1 MKYRKNH
8 FTSIQKSIVYIAGNS
23 LADEQTESLNRPCN
37 RYRQISFEVNGDTT
51 LDMLLRAARFS
62 AAEKPSISPVFKRS
76 AAIGLVALLSACRT
90 VDFSDPDVIGPSSN
104 PVTVANVSKNDKLA
118 QLGAQQHPRILAT
131 YGGEYK
137 DAKLERMV
145 AKIVGNLTTVSD
157 NPDQTYRITILN
169 SPNINA
175 FALPG
180 GYLYV
185 TRGLLAL
192 ANDSSEVAAVIA
204 HEMGH
209 VTANHGILRQA
220 KEAES
225 VLAKRVASE
234 VLHDDAAGR
243 EAAIRSKL
251 RLAQFSRN
259 QELQADAIGIKMIGA
274 AGYDPF
280 ASARFLQSMEAYT
293 GFRSVSGATDASLDF
308 LASHPATPQRVDL
321 AIGHARR
328 IGAPGVGTTDRPS
341 FLNGIDGLLYGDT
354 PQEGFVRERTF
365 IHPKLG
371 VTFSVPQG
379 FTIDNSASA
388 VMASGPGELAIRFD
402 GAALPLGGDLAAY
415 LRSGWVTGLDE
426 QSVQTTTINGLPAA
440 TARASADKWQFEI
453 VVIASGQKVY
463 RFLIAAPKNS
473 NALSATTQATTQ
485 SFRVLTPAEQAAAK
499 PLRIRVI
506 SVKAGDTL
514 GSLANRMQGTDRK
527 LDLFRLLNALPSG
540 GTVSAGDRVKII
552 SE

>member
-1 MKYRKNH
+1 M
-8 FTSIQKSIVYIAGNS
+8 SI
-23 LADEQTESLNRPCN
+23 
-37 RYRQISFEVNGDTT
+37 GDTT
-51 LDMLLRAARFS
+51 LNMQARAQRFP
-62 AAEKPSISPVFKRS
+62 AKGLPSPLPVFKH
-76 AAIGLVALLSACRT
+76 AAIIGLLAILSACRS
-90 VDFSDPDVIGPSSN
+90 VDFSDPNMIGPSSN
-104 PVTVANVSKNDKLA
+104 PVTAANVSKNDRLA
-118 QLGAQQHPRILAT
+118 QLSALQHPRILAT

-145 AKIVGNLTTVSD
+145 AKIVGKLTTVSD
-157 NPDQTYRITILN
+157 NPDQTYIITILN

-225 VLAKRVASE
+225 IIARRVASE
-234 VLHDDAAGR
+234 VLHDEAAGR

-293 GFRSVSGATDASLDF
+293 AFRSISGATDASLDF
-308 LASHPATPQRVDL
+308 LATHPATPQRVEL
-321 AIGHARR
+321 ATAHARR
-328 IGAPGVGTTDRPS
+328 IGAPGVGTTDRDS
-341 FLNGIDGLLYGDT
+341 FLNGIDGLLYGDP

-371 VTFSVPQG
+371 VTFTVPQG
-379 FTIDNSASA
+379 FTIDNSANA

-402 GAALPLGGDLAAY
+402 GAALPQGSDLSAY
-415 LRSGWVTGLDE
+415 IRSGWVTGLDD
-426 QSVQTTTINGLPAA
+426 QSVRNTTINGLPAA
-440 TARASADKWQFEI
+440 TARAYADKWQFEI
-453 VVIASGQKVY
+453 VVIASGAKVY
-463 RFLIAAPKNS
+463 RFLFAAPRNS
-473 NALSATTQATTQ
+473 TALGSAAQQTTQ

-506 SVKAGDTL
+506 TVKAGDTL
-514 GSLANRMQGTDRK
+514 ASLSARMQGTDRK
-527 LDLFRLLNALPSG
+527 LELFRLINALSPGS
-540 GTVSAGDRVKII
+540 TVSAGDRVKII

>member
-1 MKYRKNH
+1 MVHHPRPARFFGSFVGRINNQNLLIYLSGYAKL
-8 FTSIQKSIVYIAGNS
+8 SQ
-23 LADEQTESLNRPCN
+23 LTE
-37 RYRQISFEVNGDTT
+37 DTT
-51 LDMLLRAARFS
+51 LDRQLRAHIG
-62 AAEKPSISPVFKRS
+62 SISGRPSVTPVSKMPPVFKR
-76 AAIGLVALLSACRT
+76 AAVLGLVALLSACRS
-90 VDFSDPDVIGPSSN
+90 VDFTDPDVLGPSAN
-104 PVTVANVSKNDKLA
+104 PVTVANVSKNDRLA
-118 QLGAQQHPRILAT
+118 QLSAQQHPRILAT
-131 YGGEYK
+131 YGGEYN

-145 AKIVGNLTTVSD
+145 AKIVGKLTTVSD

-180 GYLYV
+180 GYLYI

-225 VLAKRVASE
+225 IIAKRVASE
-234 VLHDDAAGR
+234 VLHDEAAGR

-308 LASHPATPQRVDL
+308 LASHPATPQRIDL

-328 IGAPGVGTTDRPS
+328 IGAPGVGTTDRDS
-341 FLNGIDGLLYGDT
+341 FLTGIDGLLYGDT
-354 PQEGFVRERTF
+354 PQEGFVRGRTF

-379 FTIDNSASA
+379 FSIDNSATA
-388 VMASGPGELAIRFD
+388 VMASGPGEVAIRFD
-402 GAALPLGGDLAAY
+402 GAALAQGSDLATY
-415 LRSGWVTGLDE
+415 LRSGWVTGLDDN
-426 QSVQTTTINGLPAA
+426 SVQTTTINGLPAA

-453 VVIASGQKVY
+453 VVIASGAKVY
-463 RFLIAAPKNS
+463 RFLVAAPKGS
-473 NALSATTQATTQ
+473 NALTSATQFATS
-485 SFRVLTPAEQAAAK
+485 SFRVLTPGEQAAAK
-499 PLRIRVI
+499 PLRIRVVP
-506 SVKAGDTL
+506 VKAGDSAASIATQ
-514 GSLANRMQGTDRK
+514 MQGTERK
-527 LDLFRLLNALPSG
+527 LELFRLLNALPAG
-540 GTVSAGDRVKII
+540 GNVSAGDRVKII